1 MNTNVDV
8 FLDHVAFGEVAM
20 APPSLSAKPK
30 KAPVKSQVAT
40 IITVTLPNYLSKCNA

>member
-1 MNTNVDV
+1 MNTNVDDVNGV

-30 KAPVKSQVAT
+30 KAPVKSQVP
-40 IITVTLPNYLSKCNA
+40 TL